1 MKVIALVSQKGG
13 SGKSTLAVNL
23 AGALSLRGKTALSD
37 EDATVR
43 TAQDWL
49 TGSNIPVELVPPD
62 AKPGVGTAYYV
73 LDVEGRPRLEDVVT
87 LSKIATVLIP
97 GGPNGGELMPIARR
111 WVALE
116 KAGAEMGNVRVVITK
131 VPPVGSVGQ
140 AARDDLRE
148 MGVTVCTTVIRQYA
162 AHQRALEQ
170 QLLVRDVADARAEN
184 AWSDIVTLALEVC

>member
-1 MKVIALVSQKGG
+1 MKIIALVSQKGG

-23 AGALSLRGKTALSD
+23 AGALSLRGKTSLSD

-49 TGSNIPVELVPPD
+49 TGSSIPVDLVPPD
-62 AKPGVGTAYYV
+62 AKPVTDTKYYV
-73 LDVEGRPRLEDVVT
+73 LDVEGRPRLEDVVA

-97 GGPNGGELMPIARR
+97 GGPNGGELMPIARM
-111 WVALE
+111 WVALA
-116 KAGAEMGNVRVVITK
+116 KAGAEMANVRVVITK
-131 VPPVGSVGQ
+131 APPVGNVGQ
-140 AARDDLRE
+140 VARDDLRG

-170 QLLVRDVADARAEN
+170 QLLVRDVTDARAEN

>member
-1 MKVIALVSQKGG
+1 MKIIALVSQKGG

-23 AGALSLRGKTALSD
+23 AGALSLRGKTSLSD
-37 EDATVR
+37 EDATVK

-49 TGSNIPVELVPPD
+49 TGSSIPVDLVPPD
-62 AKPGVGTAYYV
+62 AKPVTDTKYYV
-73 LDVEGRPRLEDVVT
+73 LDVEGRPRLEDVVA

-97 GGPNGGELMPIARR
+97 GGPNGGELMPIARM

-131 VPPVGSVGQ
+131 APPVGNVGQ
-140 AARDDLRE
+140 AARDDLRG

-170 QLLVRDVADARAEN
+170 QLLVRDVVDARAEN
-184 AWSDIVTLALEVC
+184 AWSDVVTLALEVC